1 MAVHLVTGYAGHGHV
16 TSADEGLFN
25 AGVCGLDRYV
35 LQTGTRFAASITNNN
50 LITIGSGDLV
60 DQGRHISIPTN
71 TTMDVT
77 VENGTQG
84 RKRYDLIVM
93 RYSKD
98 AATSV
103 ESASLVII
111 KGSETTGTPVLPSCI
126 TGDIFSGA
134 MQDDTPLYR
143 VCINGLTLES
153 VTPLFTVIDS
163 LAGLKST
170 LINAV
175 YPVGSIYM
183 SAVNVDPAR
192 IFGGTWVRLQ
202 GRFLL
207 GASDTYSAGT
217 TGGEAAHK
225 LTEAEM
231 PAHVHTG
238 PSHSHTVPEHAHTA
252 TSAGAG
258 GHSHTVPEHTHTA
271 TSSSAGAHTHS
282 MPRWQYAEPKSGGVG
297 YLAQGSNAS
306 NSGYK
311 STSAGAHT
319 HSITVAKRAAF
330 STTAAAAH
338 THSIT
343 VAKCAALTTN
353 TAGAQNTGSKGGD
366 TAHNNMPPYLSV
378 YMWRRTA

>member
-16 TSADEGLFN
+16 TSADKGLFN

-202 GRFLL
+202 DRFLL
-207 GASDTYSAGT
+207 GASDTYSAGS
-217 TGGEAAHK
+217 TGGEASHK
-225 LTEAEM
+225 LTEEEM
-231 PAHVHTG
+231 PGHTHTG
-238 PSHSHTVPEHAHTA
+238 PSHTHVVPEHTHTA

-258 GHSHTVPEHTHTA
+258 GHSHTVPQHTHTA
-271 TSSSAGAHTHS
+271 TASSAGAHSHK
-282 MPRWQYAEPKSGGVG
+282 MPRWQYATPTAGGKG
-297 YLAQGSNAS
+297 YLAQGSDAS
-306 NSGYK
+306 GSTYT

-319 HSITVAKRAAF
+319 HSITVAKCAALNA
-330 STTAAAAH
+330 STAAAH

-343 VAKCAALTTN
+343 VAKCAALTSGASGTGA
-353 TAGAQNTGSKGGD
+353 TGPAGGNA
-366 TAHNNMPPYLSV
+366 AHNNLPPYLAV